1 MLAALFAVSGT
12 VFGLSAG
19 ATSARSHP
27 PRQKV
32 RVSVI
37 IAGVAHRPLRAGDSV
52 VVRWLVSNSTQ
63 HALRRLLLRFY
74 LSPSRAMAP
83 RGSFGLLGRSMVPAL
98 GSGQTARGKIRL
110 RVPRGGGWRKGRHP
124 RAVAARVPGG
134 ALYLTA
140 CTAGSCGSSA
150 APLPVSCGA
159 VSSAA
164 CPTLSGRVLY
174 ESRGCY
180 FGPTS
185 EAPLP
190 DAKLVLTSAD
200 GSTQEVRLGRDGTY
214 NGVQVS
220 GALPVK
226 AAVIL
231 DDSQIAVS
239 PDAPGAGP
247 YEVQLGDAARLDP
260 STGRVVSIGTLVA
273 RGDGPAGA
281 ASIFAILDKGAH
293 VAAAASPVVLPKLTA
308 RWRFGKRLD
317 RASWLGDR
325 PPPSAY
331 DPNGSNQIYISG
343 ALTGAQPHR
352 DEFEANVLLH
362 EYAHH
367 VMKYVADPGPT
378 GGEMH
383 TLTSVYPNDPALP
396 WSEGF
401 SDAFSAIAS
410 DDPRLTQGCKAIL
423 DLSTSPASASDQTTS
438 GMQPQ
443 PSAAKF
449 LPVSSGIW
457 LAGDPR
463 SQYNETVDAGV
474 VWQAVI
480 ALGGSNVFLIPG
492 VVPEA
497 VLQTG
502 LTRFLGALD
511 AYHKRFGGP
520 SDMRQVRDALI
531 GGGAEQ
537 SQADHDLISAAFADE
552 GVVGFGAGVQARF
565 SGSSDAVCVA
575 DWDPSNPGAGGCEES
590 SVISISGP
598 GYSCTLST
606 PPGQG
611 GFMHKYTDGTLV
623 GQGDI
628 PYAWQDD
635 CYASTEEIWLRLPFL
650 AGGGHLG
657 GPYTAT
663 LQLSCKSHV
672 VYDPNNPGQVAN
684 GQCPSTYHLEVK
696 VDTTQAVG
704 DGESLIANGFGVYS
718 ATADVGAN
726 SSTTLATFK
735 ADGSSCTFVGG
746 GNCGPQ

>member
-1 MLAALFAVSGT
+1 
-12 VFGLSAG
+12 
-19 ATSARSHP
+19 
-27 PRQKV
+27 
-32 RVSVI
+32 
-37 IAGVAHRPLRAGDSV
+37 
-52 VVRWLVSNSTQ
+52 
-63 HALRRLLLRFY
+63 
-74 LSPSRAMAP
+74 
-83 RGSFGLLGRSMVPAL
+83 
-98 GSGQTARGKIRL
+98 
-110 RVPRGGGWRKGRHP
+110 
-124 RAVAARVPGG
+124 
-134 ALYLTA
+134 
-140 CTAGSCGSSA
+140 
-150 APLPVSCGA
+150 VSCGA

-174 ESRGCY
+174 ERRGCY
-180 FGPTS
+180 FGPKS

-200 GSTQEVRLGRDGTY
+200 RSTQEVQLGRDGTY

-226 AAVIL
+226 AAVML
-231 DDSQIAVS
+231 DDSQIA
-239 PDAPGAGP
+239 
-247 YEVQLGDAARLDP
+247 ARVDP
-260 STGRVVSIGTLVA
+260 STGRVVPVGALVA

-293 VAAAASPVVLPKLTA
+293 VAAAASPVVLPKVTA

-325 PPPSAY
+325 PPPTAY
-331 DPNGSNQIYISG
+331 DDNANQIYISG
-343 ALTGAQPHR
+343 ALTGAKPHR
-352 DEFEANVLLH
+352 DEFEASVLLH

-367 VMKYVADPGPT
+367 MMKYVADPGST
-378 GGEMH
+378 GGTH

-401 SDAFSAIAS
+401 SDAFSAIATG
-410 DDPRLTQGCKAIL
+410 DPRPTQGCNAIQ
-423 DLSTSPASASDQTTS
+423 DLSTFPASASDQTTS

-443 PSAAKF
+443 PSVAKF
-449 LPVSSGIW
+449 SPVASGIW

-474 VWQAVI
+474 VWQVVI
-480 ALGGSNVFLIPG
+480 SLGGGNVFLIPG
-492 VVPEA
+492 VVPDA

-502 LTRFLGALD
+502 LTRFLEALA

-537 SQADHDLISAAFADE
+537 SQADHDSVSGAFAGE

-565 SGSSDAVCVA
+565 SPSSDGLCVIP
-575 DWDPSNPGAGGCEES
+575 WDPSNPAAGGCEES

-623 GQGDI
+623 GQGAI

-635 CYASTEEIWLRLPFL
+635 CYARTEEIWLRLPFVT
-650 AGGGHLG
+650 GGGHLG
-657 GPYTAT
+657 GQFTAT

-684 GQCPSTYHLEVK
+684 GKCPSTYQLQVK
-696 VDTTQAVG
+696 VDTAQAVG

-718 ATADVGAN
+718 TTADVGAN
-726 SSTTLATFK
+726 SSTTLATFT